1 LNTVA
6 RVKTRIWVFQVELR
20 SNFDESAVECR
31 HEEAVA
37 LSTALPDLELAGSQI
52 VKISLFKSASIF
64 SKQKLADLYR
74 LLKSNNVNIVF
85 LNCNVTPVQQK
96 NLEKAWNLKILDRT
110 SLILEI
116 FANRA
121 ATREGVLQVEMAAL
135 SYQRTRLVRAWTH
148 LERQRGGLG
157 FVGGPGETQIESDKR
172 AIDSQLKNL
181 ERQLRKVVKTRE
193 LHRKRRSKTSVPII
207 SLVGYTNAGKSTLF
221 NKLTNEDVLCKNML
235 FATLDPTARASVLS
249 SGLSVIVSD
258 TVGFISALP
267 TELIAAF
274 RSTLEEVLTSDI
286 ILHVRDISHPNT
298 DSQSEDVLD
307 ILQRIGL
314 DEKIPVLEVW
324 NKIDLHPE
332 NHKFQQTDNILNKRN
347 IYPICASSGI
357 GLDNLT
363 NGIANIILARYSRDV
378 RTIPAKDGKKRAW
391 LYKNGVVE
399 SEKLVDENFKMVLRW
414 SEKQRKQFDLL

>member
-1 LNTVA
+1 MNQVDRA
-6 RVKTRIWVFQVELR
+6 KTRIWVLQVELR
-20 SNFDESAVECR
+20 SNFNETEANFK
-31 HEEAVA
+31 HEEAVS
-37 LSTALPDLELAGSQI
+37 LSTALPDLELAGSQV
-52 VKISLFKSASIF
+52 VKISSFKPSAIF
-64 SKQKLADLYR
+64 TKQKQNELHR
-74 LLKSNNVNIVF
+74 LIAFNNVSIVF
-85 LNCNVTPVQQK
+85 INCNVSPVQQK
-96 NLEKAWNLKILDRT
+96 NLEKAWNVKILDRT

-116 FANRA
+116 FSNRA

-172 AIDSQLKNL
+172 AIDSQLKSL

-193 LHRKRRSKTSVPII
+193 LHRKRRSKTATPII

-221 NKLTNEDVLCKNML
+221 NKLTNEDVLCKDML
-235 FATLDPTARASVLS
+235 FATLDPTVRISKFR

-258 TVGFISALP
+258 TVGFISDLP
-267 TELIAAF
+267 TELIASF
-274 RSTLEEVLTSDI
+274 RSTLEEVLNSDV

-298 DSQSEDVLD
+298 DNQSQDVLG
-307 ILQRIGL
+307 ILEKIGL

-332 NHKFQQTDNILNKRN
+332 CQKMQQPDISLNKRK
-347 IYPICASSGI
+347 IYPVCAASGLGLENLKTGIINVMSS
-357 GLDNLT
+357 
-363 NGIANIILARYSRDV
+363 RYSKDIRSIS
-378 RTIPAKDGKKRAW
+378 TTDGKKRAW
-391 LYKNGVVE
+391 LYRNGVVE
-399 SEKLVDENFKMVLRW
+399 SERLVDENYKMVLRW